1 MRINPIDTGV
11 QLMTDTFPIDTELD
25 EFPLPVESSKVREF
39 AIALLDD
46 DRVYQDA
53 DVARA
58 AGFDDI
64 PVPLTFAAA
73 SSHFR
78 DDLRLFERLNMD
90 LRRVLHGE
98 SSWEY
103 LAPVGVGDRLVAR
116 RRLADVAMRPGRR
129 GGDMTLYTF
138 ETEFVNDRGDTVLRQ
153 RDVVIE
159 TGGTK

>member
-1 MRINPIDTGV
+1 
-11 QLMTDTFPIDTELD
+11 MTDTFPIGTELD

-46 DRVYQDA
+46 DPIYQDVGA
-53 DVARA
+53 ARA

-64 PVPLTFAAA
+64 PAPLTFAAA

-78 DDLRLFERLNMD
+78 DDLLMFERLDMD

-103 LAPVGVGDRLVAR
+103 LAPVTVGERLLAR
-116 RRLADVAMRPGRR
+116 RRLADVAMRPGKR

-138 ETEFVNDRGDTVLRQ
+138 ESEFVNDRGDTVLRQ

-159 TGGTK
+159 TGGAK